1 MAKVKAFGVDGHLLG
16 WLEQWLTGRM
26 QRVVLN
32 GKKYKWTA
40 VKSGVPQGSV
50 LGPLLFSIF
59 ISDLDQA
66 TVNMDI
72 VKKFA
77 DDTKMAKVVSG
88 EADRAAIQKDL
99 DSLCGWATKWGMA
112 FNIPKCKVMHLGHNN
127 PKFSYTMV
135 GQPMVVTDKERDIGV
150 TVSKNLRPGPQCE
163 KVARVA
169 KAVLKQIK
177 STFHYRDRHIFRS
190 LYIQYVRPHL
200 EYAVQAWAPWMLGD
214 IACLEKVQEKAVRMV
229 TGLQG
234 KTYEDRLIELNLTSL
249 RDRRTEQ
256 DMMQTYKILHG
267 HDRVDSNQW
276 FVKAAQTGDGAR
288 TRLQA
293 GTWNLRPQHGQT
305 EVRRNFFSQR
315 VVPTWN
321 SLPEELR
328 SVRTITGFKNGYRKF
343 KERN

>member
-1 MAKVKAFGVDGHLLG
+1 M
-16 WLEQWLTGRM
+16 
-26 QRVVLN
+26 LN
-32 GKKYKWTA
+32 GKKSKWTA

-72 VKKFA
+72 VKKFN
-77 DDTKMAKVVSG
+77 TKVAKVVSG

-135 GQPMVVTDKERDIGV
+135 GQPMVVTDEERDIGV

-163 KVARVA
+163 KAARVA
-169 KAVLKQIK
+169 KAVLKQIE

-200 EYAVQAWAPWMLGD
+200 EYAVQAWAPWTLGD

-234 KTYEDRLIELNLTSL
+234 KTYEDRLIELNLTLL

-276 FVKAAQTGDGAR
+276 FVKAAQTGYGAR